1 MYKNLHKISTAGMSR
16 DDWLAQ
22 RRRSIGG
29 SDAAALVGMNPY
41 SSPYS
46 VWADKLGKLPPTEE
60 NEAIRLGHDLEDYVA
75 KRFQEATG
83 KRVRRE
89 NNIISNPDFPFAH
102 ANVDRLV
109 IGEDAGLECK
119 TTSSFLNMRK
129 CKNGEFPDNYYAQC
143 VHYMMV
149 TGASHWYLAVLVLGP
164 GAGFYHFVIER
175 DEEEISA
182 LAKAEEAFWNNVTAK
197 IPPPA
202 DGTEATGEA
211 IKAMFPESS
220 EESVNLFAYDSE
232 IERYMSLSNQI
243 KELELLK
250 DESLNR
256 LKAFMGDAERG
267 ESDKYKILFKTQLW
281 PSFDSKK
288 FASEH
293 SDIDL
298 SPYYRYSYSRPFKV
312 TEK

>member
-109 IGEDAGLECK
+109 MGEDAGLECK

-149 TGASHWYLAVLVLGP
+149 TGASRWYLAILVLGP
-164 GAGFYHFVIER
+164 GSGFYHFVIER

-232 IERYMSLSNQI
+232 IERYISLSNQI
-243 KELELLK
+243 KELGLLK
-250 DESLNR
+250 DESLNC
-256 LKAFMGDAERG
+256 LKAFMGDAKRG
-267 ESDKYKILFKTQLW
+267 ESDKYKILFKTQLR